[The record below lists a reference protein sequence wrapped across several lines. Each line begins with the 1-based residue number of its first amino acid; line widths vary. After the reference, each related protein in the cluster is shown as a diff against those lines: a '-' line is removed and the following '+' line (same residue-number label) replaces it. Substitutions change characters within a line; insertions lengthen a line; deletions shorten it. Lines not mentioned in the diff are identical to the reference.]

1 MIAVTGAGWV
11 VPGGLG
17 RAGAGDS
24 CERGSG
30 PLPPVRLGDFFAS
43 ADGRAGRL
51 DRYSKIGLAAI
62 ALAVRDAGWPAQGR
76 TVTALVAATAYGC
89 LATDEEY
96 YRTVLPQGGALASP
110 NLFAY
115 TLPNCF
121 LGEAALRFGF
131 TGPTLI
137 LGEERSDGLAAVRE
151 AVDLLEAG
159 EAEAAVC
166 GGCDLERPAFLPP
179 AIGGERCGAIF
190 LALEREERSA
200 PLARLVRTRQGLRVE
215 GGTTAASLDDV
226 VRALRRSPEVG
237 G

>member
-1 MIAVTGAGWV
+1 LISVAGAGWIV
-11 VPGGLG
+11 SGGLG
-17 RAGAGDS
+17 RSGAGDTCGRS
-24 CERGSG
+24 AG
-30 PLPPVRLGDFFAS
+30 PLPAVRLGDFFAS
-43 ADGRAGRL
+43 AEGRAGRL
-51 DRYSKIGLAAI
+51 DRYSKVGLAAI
-62 ALAVRDAGWPAQGR
+62 ALAVRDAGWPAGIR
-76 TVTALVAATAYGC
+76 TRTALVAATAYGC

-96 YRTVLPQGGALASP
+96 YRTVLPQEGALASP

-131 TGPTLI
+131 TGPTMV
-137 LGEERSDGLAAVRE
+137 LGEERPDGLAAVTA

-159 EAEAAVC
+159 AAEAAIC

-179 AIGGERCGAIF
+179 AGEERSGAVF
-190 LALEREERSA
+190 LALEREEHSA
-200 PLARLVRTRQGLRVE
+200 PLARLVRTRDGLRVE
-215 GGTTAASLDDV
+215 GGTMAAGLDDV